1 MNRADLLAA
10 LEGHAAATE
19 EEAASLVRILRFLQA
34 PADPFARENP
44 AGHITASA
52 VIARPDGSEFLLVHH
67 RKLSRWLQ
75 PGGHTEA
82 SDASAFD
89 AALREA
95 REETGIVRFDAP
107 LGRTVFDVD
116 VHAIPPHKKDP
127 AHSHF
132 DVRFLLASTE
142 GAPEHA
148 ARAEDPD
155 RPMRWVTLDAAHALS
170 LDPSLARALG
180 KAQALLGSRP
190 PLPAGVSSPS
200 PAGLDHQR
208 QAPDR
213 RESRP
218 EAGGKVGVRGPQSQ

>member
-1 MNRADLLAA
+1 MNRDDLLAA

-19 EEAASLVRILRFLQA
+19 EEVASLVRILRFLQA
-34 PADPFARENP
+34 PADPFARDNP

-52 VIARPDGSEFLLVHH
+52 VIARPDASEFLLIHH

-95 REETGIVRFDAP
+95 REETGISVFATP

-116 VHAIPPHKKDP
+116 VHAIPAHKRDP

-132 DVRFLLASTE
+132 DVRFLLTSTE

-148 ARAEDPD
+148 TRAEDPD
-155 RPMRWVTLDAAHALS
+155 RPMRWLSLDAAHALG

-180 KAQALLGSRP
+180 KAHALLGSRP
-190 PLPAGVSSPS
+190 PLPAG
-200 PAGLDHQR
+200 LDHQR
-208 QAPDR
+208 QAGPHVGAGLAPAR
-213 RESRP
+213 SREEP
-218 EAGGKVGVRGPQSQ
+218 

>member
-1 MNRADLLAA
+1 VNREDLLAA
-10 LEGHAAATE
+10 LEGHAAAAE
-19 EEAASLVRILRFLQA
+19 EEAVSLVRILRFLQA
-34 PADPFARENP
+34 PADPFARDNP
-44 AGHITASA
+44 AGHMTASA
-52 VIARPDGSEFLLVHH
+52 MIARPDGSEFLLVHH

-95 REETGIVRFDAP
+95 REETGIVHFDAP

-116 VHAIPPHKKDP
+116 VHAIPAHKKDP

-132 DVRFLLASTE
+132 DVRFLLTSTE
-142 GAPEHA
+142 GVPEHA

-155 RPMRWVTLDAAHALS
+155 RPMRWVSLEAAHAMG

-180 KAQALLGSRP
+180 KAHAVLSKRL
-190 PLPAGVSSPS
+190 
-200 PAGLDHQR
+200 
-208 QAPDR
+208 
-213 RESRP
+213 ES
-218 EAGGKVGVRGPQSQ
+218 VGP